1 MRFAIFKRG
10 QFALEKRKRK
20 KEFANQDAKKNDAEI
35 CQCGRKRCFLVNFNE
50 IHHMLEVLSKSYLQD
65 VLV

>member
-1 MRFAIFKRG
+1 MTLKFVNAG
-10 QFALEKRKRK
+10 EK
-20 KEFANQDAKKNDAEI
+20 
-35 CQCGRKRCFLVNFNE
+35 GVNE